1 MWSIIFFILLILYL
15 GLASVGHRF
24 FIHQLYVSR
33 LLKLFDYGK
42 RKIRKIQ
49 QNIQQER
56 KIQRKI
62 SRAMSV
68 NANLDQLA
76 DLAAKAATMPDSD
89 ESDADS
95 AFCEDFDSSDVPAAF
110 AYNKALSMEMD
121 KTKHKLDLSTV
132 MSLTTMGIRAIIDD
146 SVTKRFAAEELKTWN
161 LLTRTDGIYHY
172 KSLRL
177 AVVWMAGLIV
187 RYMILFPLRIA
198 IALIGIW
205 FLVTSTFL
213 VGLIPFSWMK
223 RLVYH
228 YISVMSFRIISR
240 SFSAVI
246 TYHDSLNKAKPGGIC
261 VANHTSPIDV
271 ILLHCNNAYALV
283 GQRQPGVLG
292 FIQRALN
299 RATHHIWFDRFETND
314 RNYVSHR
321 LREHAEDKSKLPIL
335 IFPEGTCVNNSAVM
349 MFKKGS
355 FEINAPIYPV
365 AIKYDARF
373 GDPFWNSSKY
383 GYARYM
389 LMMMTSWAIVC
400 DVWFLPPMY
409 RREDESAIEFAN
421 RVKSEIARK
430 GGLIDLEWDGQLKRQ
445 RVKPEMVKRQQY
457 KLSKALEVQD
467 SR

>member
-1 MWSIIFFILLILYL
+1 
-15 GLASVGHRF
+15 
-24 FIHQLYVSR
+24 
-33 LLKLFDYGK
+33 
-42 RKIRKIQ
+42 
-49 QNIQQER
+49 
-56 KIQRKI
+56 
-62 SRAMSV
+62 
-68 NANLDQLA
+68 
-76 DLAAKAATMPDSD
+76 
-89 ESDADS
+89 
-95 AFCEDFDSSDVPAAF
+95 
-110 AYNKALSMEMD
+110 MEMD

-335 IFPEGTCVNNSAVM
+335 IFPEGTCINNSAVM

-400 DVWFLPPMY
+400 DVWYVF
-409 RREDESAIEFAN
+409 D
-421 RVKSEIARK
+421 KTSEKFRI
-430 GGLIDLEWDGQLKRQ
+430 LTFFI
-445 RVKPEMVKRQQY
+445 
-457 KLSKALEVQD
+457 
-467 SR
+467 